1 MADSVA
7 ASPAKRSLEDEK
19 ESGAE
24 PATKTARTEPAGAA
38 ESSSSTVTATAPT
51 ETKPAETK
59 PAEAKP
65 ELSAEGTQPIRPHRR
80 S

>member
-1 MADSVA
+1 MADSA

-24 PATKTARTEPAGAA
+24 PATKTARTEPGAA
-38 ESSSSTVTATAPT
+38 ESSGPTVTATAPT